1 MKAKDIMTNARDEFS
16 TEFNDALK
24 KGDEGA
30 LASAIASFSER
41 VQESLLEE
49 YEAGQTGAADNA
61 VLAARG
67 VRVLTSAE
75 TKYYNKL
82 IEAMGSDRPKDAISN
97 IDVAI
102 PETIIDAVMDDIE
115 SQFPLLDAIDF
126 RNVTGITKWIYNTK
140 GTQSAIWGALGSK
153 ITEELE
159 GSISSF
165 SLEQCKLTAFMA
177 VSKDFLKLGPAW
189 VDRYVRAILA
199 ESNGIALEKAVVDGD
214 GSKGPIGMNRDLTK
228 GTTAS
233 GVTTYTAK
241 TATKVTTLDPSTY
254 GSILAGIAKTET
266 GRQRN
271 LTDVILVVSPADYLT
286 KIMPATTIL
295 TPQGTYVS
303 DVLPYP
309 TKVIQSLGVPTGKAI
324 VGLGKQYF
332 MGVGTS
338 KNGFIEYSDH
348 AQFLDDN
355 RVYTTHFYGNGRP
368 LDNNAFAYLDIS
380 ALTAPV
386 FKVENV
392 AASTTTSTSTTTKE
406 N

>member
-1 MKAKDIMTNARDEFS
+1 MKAKDIMTTARDTFS
-16 TEFNDALK
+16 TEFQAALQS
-24 KGDEGA
+24 GDDKA
-30 LASAIASFSER
+30 LAAAIANFSEG
-41 VQESLLEE
+41 VQTSLMEDFE
-49 YEAGQTGAADNA
+49 TNHVGASDSA
-61 VLAARG
+61 VLASRG
-67 VRVLTSAE
+67 VRVLTSSE

-82 IEAMGSDRPKDAISN
+82 IEAMNSDRPRDAIAN

-115 SQFPLLDAIDF
+115 SQFPLLDVIDF

-140 GTQSAIWGALGSK
+140 GTQEAVWGALGSK
-153 ITEELE
+153 ITEELA

-165 SLEQCKLTAFMA
+165 SLEQCKLTAYMA

-214 GSKGPIGMNRDLTK
+214 GSKGPIGMDRDLTK
-228 GTTAS
+228 GTTTS

-254 GSILAGIAKTET
+254 GTILSGIAKTET

-271 LTDVILVVSPADYLT
+271 LTDVIMVVSPADYLT

-324 VGLGKQYF
+324 VGLAKQYF

-368 LDNNAFAYLDIS
+368 LDNNAFALLDIS

-386 FKVENV
+386 FKVQNV
-392 AASTTTSTSTTTKE
+392 TTTG
-406 N
+406 

>member
-1 MKAKDIMTNARDEFS
+1 MKAKDIMITARDTFS
-16 TEFNDALK
+16 TEFRAALQS
-24 KGDEGA
+24 GDDKA
-30 LASAIASFSER
+30 LAAAIANFSEG
-41 VQESLLEE
+41 VQTSLMEDFE
-49 YEAGQTGAADNA
+49 TNQVGASDSA
-61 VLAARG
+61 VLASRG
-67 VRVLTSAE
+67 VRVLTSSE

-82 IEAMGSDRPKDAISN
+82 IEAMNSDRPRDAIAN

-115 SQFPLLDAIDF
+115 SQFPLLDVIDF

-140 GTQSAIWGALGSK
+140 GTQEAVWGALGSK
-153 ITEELE
+153 ITEELA

-165 SLEQCKLTAFMA
+165 SLEQCKLTAYMA

-214 GSKGPIGMNRDLTK
+214 GSKGPIGMDRDLTK
-228 GTTAS
+228 GTTTS

-254 GSILAGIAKTET
+254 GTILSGIAKTET

-271 LTDVILVVSPADYLT
+271 LTDVIMVVSPADYLT

-324 VGLGKQYF
+324 VGLAKQYF

-368 LDNNAFAYLDIS
+368 LDNNAFALLDIS

-386 FKVENV
+386 FKVQNV
-392 AASTTTSTSTTTKE
+392 TTTG
-406 N
+406 

>member
-1 MKAKDIMTNARDEFS
+1 MRAKDIMTNARDEFS

-24 KGDEGA
+24 NGDEKA

-41 VQESLLEE
+41 VQESLMDE

-82 IEAMGSDRPKDAISN
+82 IEAMNSDRPKDAITN

-126 RNVTGITKWIYNTK
+126 RNVTGITKWIYNAK

-159 GSISSF
+159 GSINSF

-214 GSKGPIGMNRDLTK
+214 GSTGPIGMNRDLTK

-233 GVTTYTAK
+233 GVTTYAAK
-241 TATKVTTLDPSTY
+241 TATKVTTLDPTTY
-254 GSILAGIAKTET
+254 GTILSGIAKTET

-348 AQFLDDN
+348 VQFLDDN
-355 RVYTTHFYGNGRP
+355 RVYTTHR
-368 LDNNAFAYLDIS
+368 
-380 ALTAPV
+380 
-386 FKVENV
+386 
-392 AASTTTSTSTTTKE
+392 STTTHLHILIYLHLRHLYSRLRMWHPQRQPPQRRADK
-406 N
+406 

>member
-1 MKAKDIMTNARDEFS
+1 MKAKDIMTTARDTFS
-16 TEFNDALK
+16 TEFQAALQS
-24 KGDEGA
+24 GDDKA
-30 LASAIASFSER
+30 LAAAIANFSEG
-41 VQESLLEE
+41 VQTSLMEDFE
-49 YEAGQTGAADNA
+49 TNQVGASDSA
-61 VLAARG
+61 VLASRG
-67 VRVLTSAE
+67 VRVLTSSE

-82 IEAMGSDRPKDAISN
+82 IEAMNSDRPRDAIAN

-115 SQFPLLDAIDF
+115 SQFPLLDVIDF

-140 GTQSAIWGALGSK
+140 GTQEAVWGALGSK

-165 SLEQCKLTAFMA
+165 SLEQCKLTAYMA

-214 GSKGPIGMNRDLTK
+214 GSKGPIGMDRDLTK
-228 GTTAS
+228 GTTTS

-254 GSILAGIAKTET
+254 GTILSGIAKTET

-271 LTDVILVVSPADYLT
+271 LTDVIMVVSPADYLT

-324 VGLGKQYF
+324 VGLAKQYF

-368 LDNNAFAYLDIS
+368 LDNNAFALLDIS

-386 FKVENV
+386 FKVQNV
-392 AASTTTSTSTTTKE
+392 TTTG
-406 N
+406 

>member
-1 MKAKDIMTNARDEFS
+1 MKAKDIMTTARDMFS
-16 TEFNDALK
+16 TEFQAALQS
-24 KGDEGA
+24 GDDKA
-30 LASAIASFSER
+30 LAAAIANFSEG
-41 VQESLLEE
+41 VQTSLMEDFE
-49 YEAGQTGAADNA
+49 TNQVGASDSA
-61 VLAARG
+61 VLASRG

-82 IEAMGSDRPKDAISN
+82 IEAMGSDRPRDAIAN

-115 SQFPLLDAIDF
+115 SQFPLLDVIDF
-126 RNVTGITKWIYNTK
+126 RNVTGITKWIYNTQ
-140 GTQSAIWGALGSK
+140 GTQEAVWGALGSK
-153 ITEELE
+153 ITEELA
-159 GSISSF
+159 GSISTF
-165 SLEQCKLTAFMA
+165 SLEQCKLTAYMA

-199 ESNGIALEKAVVDGD
+199 ESNGISLEKAVVDGD
-214 GSKGPIGMNRDLTK
+214 GSKGPIGMDRDLTK
-228 GTTAS
+228 GTTTS

-254 GSILAGIAKTET
+254 GTILSGIAKTET

-271 LTDVILVVSPADYLT
+271 LTDVIMAVSPADYLT

-324 VGLGKQYF
+324 VGLAKQYF

-368 LDNNAFAYLDIS
+368 LDNNAFALLDIS

-386 FKVENV
+386 FKVQNV
-392 AASTTTSTSTTTKE
+392 TTTG
-406 N
+406 

>member
-1 MKAKDIMTNARDEFS
+1 MRAKDIMTNARDEFS

-24 KGDEGA
+24 NGDEKA

-41 VQESLLEE
+41 VQESLMDE

-82 IEAMGSDRPKDAISN
+82 IEAMNSDRPKDAITN

-126 RNVTGITKWIYNTK
+126 RNVTGITKWIYNAK

-159 GSISSF
+159 GSINSF

-214 GSKGPIGMNRDLTK
+214 GSTGPIGMNRDLTK

-233 GVTTYTAK
+233 GVTTYAAK

-254 GSILAGIAKTET
+254 GTILSGIAKTET

-348 AQFLDDN
+348 VQFLDDN

-380 ALTAPV
+380 ALEAPV

-392 AASTTTSTSTTTKE
+392 ASTTTTTTKE
-406 N
+406 S

>member
-1 MKAKDIMTNARDEFS
+1 MKAKDIMINARDTFS
-16 TEFNDALK
+16 TEFQAALQS
-24 KGDEGA
+24 GDDKA
-30 LASAIASFSER
+30 LAAAIANFSEG
-41 VQESLLEE
+41 VQTSLMEDFE
-49 YEAGQTGAADNA
+49 TNQVGASDSA
-61 VLAARG
+61 VLASRG
-67 VRVLTSAE
+67 VRVLTSSE

-82 IEAMGSDRPKDAISN
+82 IEAMNSDRPRDAIAN

-115 SQFPLLDAIDF
+115 SQFPLLDVINF

-140 GTQSAIWGALGSK
+140 GTQEAVWGALSSK
-153 ITEELE
+153 ITEELA

-165 SLEQCKLTAFMA
+165 SLEQCKLTAYMA

-214 GSKGPIGMNRDLTK
+214 GSKGPIGMDRDLTK
-228 GTTAS
+228 GTTTS

-254 GSILAGIAKTET
+254 GTILSGIAKTET

-271 LTDVILVVSPADYLT
+271 LTDVIMVVSPADYLT

-324 VGLGKQYF
+324 VGLAKQYF

-368 LDNNAFAYLDIS
+368 LDNNAFTLLDIS

-386 FKVENV
+386 FKVQNV
-392 AASTTTSTSTTTKE
+392 TTTG
-406 N
+406 

>member
-1 MKAKDIMTNARDEFS
+1 MKAKDIMTTARDTFS
-16 TEFNDALK
+16 TEFQAALQS
-24 KGDEGA
+24 GDDKA
-30 LASAIASFSER
+30 LAAAIANFSEG
-41 VQESLLEE
+41 VQTSLMEDFE
-49 YEAGQTGAADNA
+49 TNQVGASDSA
-61 VLAARG
+61 VLASRG
-67 VRVLTSAE
+67 VRVLTSSE

-82 IEAMGSDRPKDAISN
+82 IEAMNSDRPRDAIAN

-115 SQFPLLDAIDF
+115 SQFPLLDVIDF

-140 GTQSAIWGALGSK
+140 GTQEAVWGALGSK
-153 ITEELE
+153 ITEELA

-165 SLEQCKLTAFMA
+165 SLEQCKLTAYMA

-214 GSKGPIGMNRDLTK
+214 GSKGPIGMDRDLTK
-228 GTTAS
+228 GTTTS

-254 GSILAGIAKTET
+254 GTILSGIAKTET

-271 LTDVILVVSPADYLT
+271 LTDVIMVVSPADYLT

-324 VGLGKQYF
+324 VGLAKQYF

-368 LDNNAFAYLDIS
+368 LDNNAFALLDIS

-386 FKVENV
+386 FKVQNV
-392 AASTTTSTSTTTKE
+392 TTTG
-406 N
+406 